1 MNRNINKNN
10 KIMEKK
16 CFFTENNFEYI
27 DYKDVELLSKFIST
41 SNGKILPSRIT
52 GTSVKWQRKLSNAI
66 KRSREMGLMPYLTR

>member
-1 MNRNINKNN
+1 MNRNMNRNN
-10 KIMEKK
+10 KIMDKK

-27 DYKDVELLSKFIST
+27 DYKDVELLLKFIST